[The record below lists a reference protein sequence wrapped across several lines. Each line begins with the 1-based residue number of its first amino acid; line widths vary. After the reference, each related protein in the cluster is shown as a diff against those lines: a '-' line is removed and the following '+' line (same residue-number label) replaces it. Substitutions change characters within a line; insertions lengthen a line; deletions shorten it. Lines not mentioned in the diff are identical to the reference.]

1 MQEPVLGA
9 GRGPGCRGPGDGL
22 RHPAALGPRVL
33 CEEAL
38 CLSASWMALSLSF
51 TYCFSPHCCAF
62 ILCLTFNFEVV
73 ESHAAVKKNNPE
85 RLCVLQPVSFNG
97 TIFLSMVASCKT
109 ISIQAYQN
117 QDVSVPIVA
126 RRKRI

>member
-1 MQEPVLGA
+1 
-9 GRGPGCRGPGDGL
+9 
-22 RHPAALGPRVL
+22 
-33 CEEAL
+33 
-38 CLSASWMALSLSF
+38 MALSLSF
-51 TYCFSPHCCAF
+51 TYCFSPHCCAFIFKAF